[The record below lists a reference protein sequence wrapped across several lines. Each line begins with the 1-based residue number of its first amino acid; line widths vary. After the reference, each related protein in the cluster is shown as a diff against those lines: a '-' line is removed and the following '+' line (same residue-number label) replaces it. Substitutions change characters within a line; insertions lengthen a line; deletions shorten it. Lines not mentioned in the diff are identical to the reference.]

1 MVYING
7 GNCVENLL
15 RQQTSQRPIV
25 PRPIKVL
32 RHVQGRKDSNIVYIL
47 LLYIIIYYYILYYF
61 NIQFPLFSVLH
72 VLNHLNGTWD
82 DGTLGRFCIWANKK
96 R

>member
-1 MVYING
+1 MVCING
-7 GNCVENLL
+7 GNCVENLF

-47 LLYIIIYYYILYYF
+47 LLYIIIYYIILTF
-61 NIQFPLFSVLH
+61 NFLFFP
-72 VLNHLNGTWD
+72 
-82 DGTLGRFCIWANKK
+82 FCMY
-96 R
+96 

>member
-47 LLYIIIYYYILYYF
+47 LLYIIIYYIILTSNF
-61 NIQFPLFSVLH
+61 LFFP
-72 VLNHLNGTWD
+72 
-82 DGTLGRFCIWANKK
+82 FCMY
-96 R
+96 

>member
-1 MVYING
+1 MIYVNG
-7 GNCVENLL
+7 EDCLEILL
-15 RQQTSQRPIV
+15 HQQTSQRPIV

-61 NIQFPLFSVLH
+61 NSQFPLFSFLH

>member
-1 MVYING
+1 MVCING
-7 GNCVENLL
+7 GNCVENLF

-47 LLYIIIYYYILYYF
+47 LLYIVIYYIILAINYLF
-61 NIQFPLFSVLH
+61 FP
-72 VLNHLNGTWD
+72 
-82 DGTLGRFCIWANKK
+82 FCMY
-96 R
+96 